1 MCVHAS
7 GGTGAQ
13 GGQDFLELELKAV
26 SCPAPVL
33 ELELRSS
40 EKAVHSQA
48 PKHLSSP
55 QQINL
60 LTWVAISKCSL
71 NIHTYAICR

>member
-7 GGTGAQ
+7 SGTGAQ

-48 PKHLSSP
+48 PKHVSSP

-60 LTWVAISKCSL
+60 LT
-71 NIHTYAICR
+71 